1 VGALQRTRLP
11 GGEFQALW
19 CAEGLSVLGDQL
31 AKVAVAL
38 VVYQRTGSAAL
49 SGLAY
54 GLTFLPPLLSAPL
67 LSGLADRCPRRT
79 VMVVCCLVQAACVG
93 AMALPGLPLALII
106 AGALL
111 VAAVQSPFKAAQG
124 AVVLDILGPERN
136 KAGRARLTVIR
147 ETGQL
152 AGLAGAAA
160 VVAAIG
166 AGPALL
172 IDAASFLTAAVLL
185 RAGLK
190 HRPAVGSTSA
200 SGGPGRSRA
209 VWRLLR
215 TDRALRALALLITV
229 IGVTAVPDAVI
240 VPLAAQAGAPSWVIG
255 PLLAADCFG
264 LVLAAWFVEAKP
276 AARQRFLIVPLA
288 MLSMVPLALFALRP
302 QPILMGALLVVSGA
316 GSAYLPLAIG
326 EFTERIRADVAGTAN
341 GLVNAALRASQGV
354 AAIAAGVLAQ
364 RFSASMA
371 VATVGLCG
379 VLLTGVCAL
388 HWRRAHT
395 TGPAC

>member
-1 VGALQRTRLP
+1 MGVAQRTRLP

-79 VMVVCCLVQAACVG
+79 VMVVCCLAQALCVA
-93 AMALPGLPLALII
+93 AMALPGLTLALVI

-111 VAAVQSPFKAAQG
+111 VAAIQSPFKAAQG
-124 AVVLDILGPERN
+124 AVVLDILGPEHN

-166 AGPALL
+166 AGSALL
-172 IDAASFLTAAVLL
+172 IDAATFLAAAVLL
-185 RAGLK
+185 RIRLK
-190 HRPAVGSTSA
+190 HRPSARSTSA
-200 SGGPGRSRA
+200 GASGGARS

-240 VPLAAQAGAPSWVIG
+240 VPLAAQAGAPSWAIG

-264 LVLAAWFVEAKP
+264 LVFAAWFVEAKP
-276 AARQRFLIVPLA
+276 AARQRLLIAPLA
-288 MLSMVPLALFALRP
+288 MLSMVPLALFVIRP
-302 QPILMGALLVVSGA
+302 QPILMGSLLVVSGA

-326 EFTERIRADVAGTAN
+326 EFTERIRAEVAGTAN

-364 RFSASMA
+364 RFSAAMA
-371 VATVGLCG
+371 VAVVGLCG

>member
-1 VGALQRTRLP
+1 
-11 GGEFQALW
+11 LW

-38 VVYQRTGSAAL
+38 LVYQRTGSAAL

-67 LSGLADRCPRRT
+67 LSGFADRCPRRT
-79 VMVVCCLVQAACVG
+79 VMVVSCLAQAVCVG
-93 AMALPGLPLALII
+93 AMALPGLPLALVIV
-106 AGALL
+106 GALL
-111 VAAVQSPFKAAQG
+111 VAAIQSPFKAAQG
-124 AVVLDILGPERN
+124 AVVLDILGPEHN

-166 AGPALL
+166 IGPALL
-172 IDAASFLTAAVLL
+172 VDAGTFLVAAVLL
-185 RAGLK
+185 RTRLK
-190 HRPAVGSTSA
+190 HRPSARSTSTA
-200 SGGPGRSRA
+200 GATGRSTSL
-209 VWRLLR
+209 WRLLR
-215 TDRALRALALLITV
+215 TDQALLSLALLITV

-240 VPLAAQAGAPSWVIG
+240 VPLAEQAGAPSWAIG

-264 LVLAAWFVEAKP
+264 LVFAAWFVGAMP
-276 AARQRFLIVPLA
+276 AARQRFLIAPLA
-288 MLSMVPLALFALRP
+288 MLSMVPLALFVIRP
-302 QPILMGALLVVSGA
+302 QPILMGVLLVVSGV

-326 EFTERIRADVAGTAN
+326 EFTERIRNEIAGKAN

-371 VATVGLCG
+371 VAVVGLCG

-395 TGPAC
+395 PDLRAG